1 MTEYC
6 RDRDR
11 DDYDLYRRC
20 EAAVWFELVDRHIQQ
35 GCDPADYDVR
45 KAENQ
50 SIYHRWAEHASRG
63 ILQSGMTYH

>member
-20 EAAVWFELVDRHIQQ
+20 EAAVWFELVD
-35 GCDPADYDVR
+35 YDVR

-63 ILQSGMTYH
+63 VSSQA